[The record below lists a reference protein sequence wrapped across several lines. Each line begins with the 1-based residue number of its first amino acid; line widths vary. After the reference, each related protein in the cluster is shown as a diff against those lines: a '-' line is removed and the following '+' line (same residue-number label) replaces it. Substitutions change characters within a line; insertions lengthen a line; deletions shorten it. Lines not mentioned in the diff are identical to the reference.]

1 MTASWSGLTKTW
13 LGNASQIVVNVNG
26 IQKSVDPGSQATVV
40 ALNRFVMLGAEG
52 IDVGQDSVVISGSL
66 GANQASGGPYL
77 ADGVETTISNDVQVQ
92 SPDSWLLGDSVAV
105 EQGASF
111 YDVYTNH
118 VISGTGNVLGNVHTN
133 ISLPLGPAFPAIP
146 SFTPGAQDQTVKKN
160 GSLTLDAGS
169 YGSLQAGKG
178 ATVILTGSQ
187 YDFSAWD
194 IGDNANIVVQAPVE
208 IRIAGQLNVGSDV
221 NLSPD
226 PTSGLTASAVHFFVT
241 GQNGDTGD
249 LGATPAAAAFGNN
262 DILAASIFVP
272 NGTLNIGKDTQASG
286 AFLGKWVTIGNNTTL
301 TLDSG
306 W

>member
-26 IQKSVDPGSQATVV
+26 IQKSVDPGSQATIV
-40 ALNRFVMLGAEG
+40 ALNRFVALGEDG
-52 IDVGQDSVVISGSL
+52 VLLSPDSVVISGSL
-66 GANQASGGPYL
+66 GANQASGGPYP
-77 ADGVETTISNDVQVQ
+77 ADSVETTIGKNVQLQ
-92 SPDSWLLGDSVAV
+92 SQDSWLLGDSVV
-105 EQGASF
+105 
-111 YDVYTNH
+111 V
-118 VISGTGNVLGNVHTN
+118 
-133 ISLPLGPAFPAIP
+133 
-146 SFTPGAQDQTVKKN
+146 
-160 GSLTLDAGS
+160 DAGS

-178 ATVILTGSQ
+178 ATVILTGGQ